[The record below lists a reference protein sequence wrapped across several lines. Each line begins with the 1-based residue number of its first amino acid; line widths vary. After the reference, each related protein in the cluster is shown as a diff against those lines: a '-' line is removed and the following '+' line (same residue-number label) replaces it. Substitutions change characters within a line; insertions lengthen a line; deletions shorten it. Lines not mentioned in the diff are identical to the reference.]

1 MWKRRCRAAPRRSRR
16 RRSTAVNATYK
27 NAKWQSAQDRGAS
40 RRLRR
45 HARSPYSQAPM
56 CLSTPNLSNLFYG
69 VPYVSETSASS
80 CISEFVLSRAS
91 SSLVGINDRLREVRD
106 RRGDLLLDRDVWMV
120 IIVTFHL

>member
-1 MWKRRCRAAPRRSRR
+1 
-16 RRSTAVNATYK
+16 
-27 NAKWQSAQDRGAS
+27 
-40 RRLRR
+40 
-45 HARSPYSQAPM
+45 M